1 MKGYG
6 PFLAGVVVVLV
17 LISSVCAPSPAL
29 SEPYF
34 KGKKITIVIASAPGG
49 RKDRITRT
57 VVRYLSKYIPGK
69 PQFIVRNI
77 PEPAGIIAAHVFLAG
92 RRDGTMAW
100 AVGSREIEAP
110 AFGLPKADYDFR
122 TFVWFGGLSTGKQRN
137 VLVTRKEAGFKKMED
152 LQTREVILGAPRVGH
167 RNYYYGRLAAEVLN
181 MKVRWVI
188 GYSVTELWLA
198 MQRGEVD
205 VRFQDAGS
213 IMVEVPH
220 LVNKKAII
228 PHVAMTLP
236 ERLPPWPDPFFANVP
251 SLMDFAKTK
260 IHKSIIRKIN
270 ATDEIGVS
278 MAFPPGTP
286 PKIAKIV
293 EKAFLRADQDPQFK
307 RDVEK
312 FVGIRPYAGVL
323 NAATVSKA
331 IRIYSTWK
339 PEVLATY
346 KRLATQPP
354 K

>member
-1 MKGYG
+1 MKRNGYIAS
-6 PFLAGVVVVLV
+6 LVALVVLV
-17 LISSVCAPSPAL
+17 GSFYAPSPAL

-34 KGKKITIVIASAPGG
+34 KGKKITIVIASGPGG

-77 PEPAGIIAAHVFLAG
+77 PEPAGITAAHEFLRG
-92 RRDGTMAW
+92 RRDGTISW

-110 AFGLPKADYDFR
+110 AFGLPKANYDFR
-122 TFVWFGGLSTGKQRN
+122 TFVWIGGLSTGKQRN
-137 VLVTRKEAGFKKMED
+137 TLVTHIQAGFKNLED
-152 LQTREVILGAPRVGH
+152 LKSREVILGAPRVGH
-167 RNYYYGRLAAEVLN
+167 RNYYYGRLAAEVLDL
-181 MKVRWVI
+181 KVRWVI

-205 VRFQDAGS
+205 GRFQDAGS

-220 LVNKKAII
+220 LVKKKLMI
-228 PHVAMTLP
+228 PHVTMTLP
-236 ERLPPWPDPFFANVP
+236 ERLPPSPDPFFANVP
-251 SLMDFAKTK
+251 SLMDFAKTDL
-260 IHKSIIRKIN
+260 HRSIIQKIN

-286 PKIAKIV
+286 TKLATIV
-293 EKAFLRADQDPQFK
+293 EKAFLRADQDPQFRK
-307 RDVEK
+307 DVER

-331 IRIYSTWK
+331 IRVYSTWQ